1 MAEVLTIRLNADAD
15 TASWLVLDAS
25 GARAGAVAHG
35 HLEEAADLAAQRR
48 VIALTPADQVLVTRV
63 DLPVRGAARMRQA
76 LPFALEEQVAEDL
89 ELMHFAAGRREPDGT
104 LAAVAVRR
112 ERLQGWIGMFE
123 RSGIELSAVMAEPSV
138 VPSSPTSTIWVIE
151 DGACL
156 IRRPGET
163 ALRVE
168 GDSVEEFLIFG
179 DPRDSEID
187 GGAHLTVYL
196 DAKDQARFGAEL
208 DALRDTLTSLEIKLL
223 PDGALPLL
231 ATTAIREPGVNLLQ
245 GDFAPRTGM
254 QRMLKP
260 WRTAAALLLAL
271 ITLVVVRQGSEL
283 FQLKAEEEHLDASI
297 QTVFHEAMP
306 DVSRVVNAR
315 GQMETRLRAIRAA
328 GGGSDAPFLA
338 IMEVVSRALVAEPEA
353 RLESLSFRNGIME
366 LKIAVP
372 GVETLDRVSRQV
384 EAGGRLDAEIL
395 SANPRGDAV
404 EGRIQVSEGGA

>member
-1 MAEVLTIRLNADAD
+1 MAEVLTIRLNTDTD
-15 TASWLVLDAS
+15 TASWLLLDAT
-25 GARAGAVAHG
+25 GTRAGAVARG
-35 HLEEAADLAAQRR
+35 PLREAADLAAQRR
-48 VIALTPADQVLVTRV
+48 VIALTPADQVLVTQV
-63 DLPVRGAARMRQA
+63 ELPVRGAARMRQA
-76 LPFALEEQVAEDL
+76 LPFAMEEQVAEDL
-89 ELMHFAAGRREPDGT
+89 ELMHFAAGRREPDGS
-104 LAAVAVRR
+104 LAAAAVRR
-112 ERLQGWIGMFE
+112 ERLEGWIGRLE
-123 RSGIELSAVMAEPSV
+123 GAGIEISAVMAEQSA

-156 IRRPGET
+156 VRRPGEVP
-163 ALRVE
+163 LRIE
-168 GDSVEEFLIFG
+168 GDSVEDFLIFG
-179 DPRDSEID
+179 DPRDSDVE

-196 DAKDQARFGAEL
+196 DAADQARFGPEL
-208 DALRDTLTSLEIKLL
+208 DALRDALTSLEIKLL

-231 ATTAIREPGVNLLQ
+231 AATAIREPGTNLLQ

-271 ITLVVVRQGSEL
+271 VTLAVIRQGAEL
-283 FQLKAEEEHLDASI
+283 FQLKAQEENLDTSI
-297 QTVFHEAMP
+297 QAVFREAMP

-315 GQMETRLRAIRAA
+315 GQMETRLRAIRSA

-372 GVETLDRVSRQV
+372 GVDTLDRVARQV

-395 SANPRGDAV
+395 SANPRGESV
-404 EGRIQVSEGGA
+404 EGRLQVSEGGA

>member
-1 MAEVLTIRLNADAD
+1 MAEVLTIRLNTDAD

-76 LPFALEEQVAEDL
+76 LPFALEEQVADDL

-112 ERLQGWIGMFE
+112 ERLQGWIDMFE
-123 RSGIELSAVMAEPSV
+123 RSGIEVSAVMAEPSV

-196 DAKDQARFGAEL
+196 DATDQARFGAEL

-245 GDFAPRTGM
+245 GEFAPRTGM

-271 ITLVVVRQGSEL
+271 IALVVVRQGSEL
-283 FQLKAEEEHLDASI
+283 FQLKAEEEHLDTSI
-297 QTVFHEAMP
+297 QAVFREAMP

-395 SANPRGDAV
+395 SANPRGDTV